1 MYQPV
6 SEFRISD
13 SEIPKSFSIGLGF
26 DAVGVVTEAL
36 INPDFNL
43 TALIWPHLH
52 PRIFGAGSTHLPCS
66 GEVRCAFFLQGQV
79 GVGDTTSYKKMDTFF
94 NEYSG
99 FKKSKEKYTRFRRF
113 GGYLSVR

>member
-43 TALIWPHLH
+43 CPDMASSTPQNLWRRIH
-52 PRIFGAGSTHLPCS
+52 PPSMLRRGKMYFFSSGAG
-66 GEVRCAFFLQGQV
+66 R
-79 GVGDTTSYKKMDTFF
+79 
-94 NEYSG
+94 
-99 FKKSKEKYTRFRRF
+99 
-113 GGYLSVR
+113 GGRYDLL

>member
-79 GVGDTTSYKKMDTFF
+79 GVGDTASFKRMDIFL

-99 FKKSKEKYTRFRRF
+99 FQKNEEKYTSFRRF
-113 GGYLSVR
+113 GGYLWVR